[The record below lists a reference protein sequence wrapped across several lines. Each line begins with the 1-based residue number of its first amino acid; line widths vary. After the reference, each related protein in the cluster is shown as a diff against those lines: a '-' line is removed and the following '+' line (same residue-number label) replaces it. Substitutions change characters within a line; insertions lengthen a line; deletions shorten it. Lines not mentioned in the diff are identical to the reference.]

1 MFLSRTQASATDRS
15 PAGNWWFEPVGM
27 RSAGGMR
34 VTSMTAMQ
42 LSAVYTCVKILA
54 ETFAVLPF
62 RMYRRGQGRKRTEVA
77 DHWLYKLLAIRPNP
91 YQTPFEWKE
100 MMEGHLAL
108 RGNAFNEVFANRR
121 GEIEALIPIHPDR
134 IKIEMLDNGSYRYR
148 IRRVDGT
155 EDIRPRGD
163 IWHLRGLSSDGIVGL
178 SPLELAREVIGL
190 GLSAQS
196 FGSRFFYND
205 AKPGGWL
212 EMPVGGKFKD
222 DDEKDKFKQNWQKG
236 YSGANRGKTAILEGG
251 MKYHELTLNNADAQ
265 FLETHKQNRVEIAG
279 LFGVPAHRVNELDR
293 ATFSNIEQQSLDFV
307 VGTMTPIAERWESS
321 ITAFLLPE
329 DEGLEVEFDFA
340 NLVRGDMAAR
350 GVFYNKLFN
359 MGSLSPNDIRA
370 REGEPEV
377 AGGDIYLV
385 PMNMVSLENAGKPQA
400 KKGVRPAPAPATQP
414 EPEETATEEDGGT
427 DARMARLL
435 LANATRMARRM
446 AGGKAPA
453 ADVLAE
459 AMAISPARA
468 QVWLDTN
475 TASQDQAG
483 LTNALMALAAPEPKK
498 ETP

>member
-1 MFLSRTQASATDRS
+1 
-15 PAGNWWFEPVGM
+15 
-27 RSAGGMR
+27 
-34 VTSMTAMQ
+34 
-42 LSAVYTCVKILA
+42 
-54 ETFAVLPF
+54 
-62 RMYRRGQGRKRTEVA
+62 
-77 DHWLYKLLAIRPNP
+77 
-91 YQTPFEWKE
+91 

-321 ITAFLLPE
+321 ITTFLLPE
-329 DEGLEVEFDFA
+329 DEDLEVEFDFA

-377 AGGDIYLV
+377 EGGDIYLV
-385 PMNMVSLENAGKPQA
+385 PMNMVTLENAGKPQA
-400 KKGVRPAPAPATQP
+400 KKGVRPAPANQS
-414 EPEETATEEDGGT
+414 EPEETSTEEEGST
-427 DARMARLL
+427 DARMAQLL
-435 LANATRMARRM
+435 EANATRMARRI
-446 AGGKAPA
+446 AGGKTPA
-453 ADVLAE
+453 VEVLAE
-459 AMAISPARA
+459 ALAISQTRA
-468 QVWLDTN
+468 QAWLDSTPVGQDPDAL
-475 TASQDQAG
+475 TAQ
-483 LTNALMALAAPEPKK
+483 LLALAAPALKK
-498 ETP
+498 EPQ

>member
-178 SPLELAREVIGL
+178 SPLELAR
-190 GLSAQS
+190 
-196 FGSRFFYND
+196 
-205 AKPGGWL
+205 
-212 EMPVGGKFKD
+212 
-222 DDEKDKFKQNWQKG
+222 
-236 YSGANRGKTAILEGG
+236 
-251 MKYHELTLNNADAQ
+251 
-265 FLETHKQNRVEIAG
+265 
-279 LFGVPAHRVNELDR
+279 
-293 ATFSNIEQQSLDFV
+293 
-307 VGTMTPIAERWESS
+307 
-321 ITAFLLPE
+321 
-329 DEGLEVEFDFA
+329 
-340 NLVRGDMAAR
+340 
-350 GVFYNKLFN
+350 
-359 MGSLSPNDIRA
+359 
-370 REGEPEV
+370 
-377 AGGDIYLV
+377 
-385 PMNMVSLENAGKPQA
+385 
-400 KKGVRPAPAPATQP
+400 
-414 EPEETATEEDGGT
+414 
-427 DARMARLL
+427 
-435 LANATRMARRM
+435 
-446 AGGKAPA
+446 
-453 ADVLAE
+453 
-459 AMAISPARA
+459 
-468 QVWLDTN
+468 
-475 TASQDQAG
+475 
-483 LTNALMALAAPEPKK
+483 
-498 ETP
+498 